1 MNRESLNRG
10 EANAFNFMIIPIVMA
25 IVFFLAVHPYNS
37 ASSPSFYFSQVIT
50 CLLVPELGSSLFPW
64 PFGNLTAR
72 AKCRR
77 HRSCEVLRHFVS
89 KPLDRKRS
97 FR

>member
-1 MNRESLNRG
+1 MSVLFGINVAPLEEHALGYGCNSLRKGDETMNRESLNRG

-50 CLLVPELGSSLFPW
+50 CLLVP
-64 PFGNLTAR
+64 
-72 AKCRR
+72 
-77 HRSCEVLRHFVS
+77 
-89 KPLDRKRS
+89 
-97 FR
+97 